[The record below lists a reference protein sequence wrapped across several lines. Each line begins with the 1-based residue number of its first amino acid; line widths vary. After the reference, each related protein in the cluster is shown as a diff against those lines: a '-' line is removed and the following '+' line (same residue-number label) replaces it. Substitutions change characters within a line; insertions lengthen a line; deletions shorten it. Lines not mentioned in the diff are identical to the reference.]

1 MTFERTFDYELVR
14 QIMTH
19 PAVYEGIRDDT
30 APSAEDFEPERS
42 DRLWYILVTEDAG
55 RVLGLF
61 VCFLHNAVCWE
72 AHTCLLP
79 HCRGREALAVYK
91 AGHAW
96 LREHTTCRKVIGAIS
111 PDNRPALW
119 MALSSGLKR
128 IGLNTKSV
136 LKHGQLCDQVWV
148 GKEL

>member
-19 PAVYEGIRDDT
+19 PAIYAGIRDDT
-30 APSAEDFEPERS
+30 APPVAQFQPEVSNRI
-42 DRLWYILVTEDAG
+42 WYVLVKDDAD
-55 RVLGLF
+55 VLGLF

-79 HCRGREALAVYK
+79 HCRGAKALAVYK
-91 AGHAW
+91 AGHDW
-96 LREHTTCRKVIGAIS
+96 LREHTTCRKIIGAID
-111 PDNRPALW
+111 PQNKAALW
-119 MALSSGLKR
+119 MSLSSGLKR
-128 IGLNTKSV
+128 IGLNTKSI
-136 LKHGQLCDQVWV
+136 LKHGRLCDQIWV